1 MIRLVVGLG
10 NPGAR
15 YSRNR
20 HNVGFMVLDR
30 LGYELSPGHGGRWAE
45 VRFEGREVA
54 LLQPLTFMNRSG
66 EALGSVMSALG
77 LELDEVLVVHDELDL
92 PFGSIKLKQGGGAA
106 GHNGLGSIVDRCGGP
121 GFARLRVGIG
131 RPPAGSGSI
140 TDWVLGDFS
149 ESDGVRLADVLDDAT
164 HALRGVM
171 ADGVDVAMN
180 RVNARTGRLKTDD
193 PRSSSRLGPK
203 DQEEHMTA
211 AKKLAREY
219 ELVYILRPN
228 LGPEEAKK
236 VSDRI
241 VEVLKARGAKLTHVD
256 QWGKRKLAYPID
268 KHTRGAFVYL
278 RIVGFSD
285 VIAEVERN
293 LRIFDSVIR
302 YQTVRL
308 EGLFDLDELEVDPA
322 EIEFREIEGGEDEE
336 EEPSFEERLGMR
348 SREPGSGM
356 PDEVLGD
363 LAIDDDDALD
373 DVEPEAEAEAEAE
386 EPTDTGEEE

>member
-20 HNVGFMVLDR
+20 HNVGFMVIDR
-30 LGYELSPGHGGRWAE
+30 LGFELSPGHGGRFAE
-45 VRFEGREVA
+45 ARFEGREVA
-54 LLQPLTFMNRSG
+54 FLEPLTFMNRSG
-66 EALGSVMSALG
+66 EALASAMAALG
-77 LELDEVLVVHDELDL
+77 LGLDEVLVVHDELDL
-92 PFGSIKLKQGGGAA
+92 PLGSLKLKRGGGAA
-106 GHNGLGSIVDRCGGP
+106 GHNGLGSIIERCGGP

-131 RPPAGSGSI
+131 RPPAGSLPI

-149 ESDGVRLADVLDDAT
+149 ESDGAQLGDVLDDAT
-164 HALRGVM
+164 HALRVAV

-180 RVNARTGRLKTDD
+180 RVNARKDVLKTDD

-203 DQEEHMTA
+203 DREEHMTA

-241 VEVLKARGAKLTHVD
+241 VDVVKARGAKLTHVD
-256 QWGKRKLAYPID
+256 QWGKRKLAYPIE

-285 VIAEVERN
+285 VMAEVERN
-293 LRIFDSVIR
+293 LRILDGVIR

-322 EIEFREIEGGEDEE
+322 EIEFREIEGGDEEE

-348 SREPGSGM
+348 SREPEPGLAEHVAED
-356 PDEVLGD
+356 P
-363 LAIDDDDALD
+363 AIDDDIALADA
-373 DVEPEAEAEAEAE
+373 VEPEPE
-386 EPTDTGEEE
+386 EPTDTVEEE